1 MWHFTWILGPG
12 LTLAFA
18 IINALWLETSYAF
31 GQINADTTRK
41 RFESSVPNLQETA

>member
-1 MWHFTWILGPG
+1 MWRFTWIPGPG

-31 GQINADTTRK
+31 AQINADSS
-41 RFESSVPNLQETA
+41 FESSVPNLQETA